1 MQKFIGLFSLI
12 GLLQLPIP
20 IVVQAQEIVDPI
32 ERVVTAGLMNKDA
45 AGNFNPNEI
54 ISRAEL
60 ASILVKTFDLE
71 KREFSQKSNVELKD
85 VSSDYWAYNDIQIV
99 LKNGVMSGYREG
111 MFFPNYKINR
121 AEAFAIF
128 AQAYGVFQFPENNT
142 KRLLNKYP
150 DSDKIPSWATQSIAT
165 ALYEGFVNT
174 EPGTNKINPL
184 DPMTRGDMVY
194 ALNAYLDRQKR
205 PASIPWQ
212 DDLVPT
218 IPTR

>member
-1 MQKFIGLFSLI
+1 MQKFISLFSLI
-12 GLLQLPIP
+12 ALLQLPI
-20 IVVQAQEIVDPI
+20 IVQAQEEIVDPI
-32 ERVVTAGLMNKDA
+32 ERVVAAGLMTKDA
-45 AGNFNPNEI
+45 AGKFNRNEI

-71 KREFSQKSNVELKD
+71 KRESSQKPNVELKD

-128 AQAYGVFQFPENNT
+128 AQAYGVFQFPEENT
-142 KRLLNKYP
+142 KKLLNNYP
-150 DSDKIPSWATQSIAT
+150 DSDKIPSWAKKSIAT

-174 EPGTNKINPL
+174 ESGTNKINPL
-184 DPMTRGDMVY
+184 EPMTRGDMVY
-194 ALNAYLDRQKR
+194 ALNAYLDRQQR
-205 PASIPWQ
+205 PASLPWN
-212 DDLVPT
+212 DDLVPGV
-218 IPTR
+218 TR

>member
-1 MQKFIGLFSLI
+1 MKKFVGLFSLI
-12 GLLQLPIP
+12 ALLQLPVI
-20 IVVQAQEIVDPI
+20 VQAQEIVDPV
-32 ERVVTAGLMNKDA
+32 ERVVAAGLMTKDA
-45 AGNFNPNEI
+45 AGNFNPNDI

-60 ASILVKTFDLE
+60 ASILVKTFDLQ
-71 KREFSQKSNVELKD
+71 KREFSQKPNITLKD
-85 VSSDYWAYNDIQIV
+85 VSEDYWAYNDIQIV

-128 AQAYGVFQFPENNT
+128 AQAYGVFQFPEENT
-142 KRLLNKYP
+142 NSLLKNYP
-150 DSDKIPSWATQSIAT
+150 DSDKIPNWATKSMAT

-184 DPMTRGDMVY
+184 APMTRGDMVY

-212 DDLVPT
+212 DDLVPKV
-218 IPTR
+218 PR